1 MKIFGLETTGSFTG
15 DISGSVTSTG
25 SFGSVTIGT
34 GAKSTFY
41 GLTIQDDQTAGI
53 ALNDTGQGGPYQIAA
68 NGSVLYIRYNGEN
81 TRGIFLNSSGNV
93 GIGGNSTG
101 AKLEV
106 AGNISGSSTSTGSF
120 GFIEA
125 SNILFELD
133 DNGDIMP
140 V

>member
-15 DISGSVTSTG
+15 DISGSVRSTG

-81 TRGIFLNSSGNV
+81 TRSIFLNSSGYV

-106 AGNISGSSTSTGSF
+106 QGNVSGSATSTGSF
-120 GFIEA
+120 GNGFI
-125 SNILFELD
+125 
-133 DNGDIMP
+133 
-140 V
+140 